1 MIRMSK
7 LTDYGIVLLA
17 QLAGRDC
24 DAPSTARDL
33 ASATHLPLPVV
44 SKLLKAL
51 AREGILESHRG
62 ARGGY
67 CLARDPELL
76 TVAEIIRL
84 LEGPIALTECGA
96 DPGACSQEGECGVRA
111 PWLRINDVIQRALE
125 RVTLA
130 ELCNREPGGAT
141 PARGGALL
149 GVGPA
154 TASGGLEIAGSA
166 SRLESRS

>member
-17 QLAGRDC
+17 QLAERSGEL
-24 DAPSTARDL
+24 PSTARDL
-33 ASATHLPLPVV
+33 AVSTHLPLPVV

-51 AREGILESHRG
+51 AREGILDSQRG

-67 CLARDPELL
+67 RLARDPARL

-96 DPGACSQEGECGVRA
+96 DPGACSTEGACGVRA

-130 ELCNREPGGAT
+130 ELCTAPAQAGTLAAAGDLSRLGAATPGGH
-141 PARGGALL
+141 R
-149 GVGPA
+149 
-154 TASGGLEIAGSA
+154 
-166 SRLESRS
+166 